1 MSTRKLASGLTRRQ
15 LVQGAAGVAA
25 TTAAGAMGVAQAQ
38 SSTLPEVQVTPAPIP
53 DYEFDR
59 SRNGVD
65 CPSCNAGAGTS
76 RFAFVDLGGNCWV
89 GGVDY
94 QTGAFVPSDGKGVLI
109 DTNCALSTDFGNG
122 PEWVDGTKGSSLV
135 YTKYTVPHVPG
146 DPPDQVNVA
155 LAWAQN
161 TGGTWS
167 AAMLPKSMGR
177 ASPAGSLDP
186 TDKDPR
192 IHYVSSKKGQVYWR
206 KLSKPDVEH
215 KMTALEP
222 LTEGNARRW
231 IPGTRKIIVQGKLP
245 GSDAR
250 LKDQVLSYDTDTD
263 LVEILTQD
271 PEGKRGCAMWRAPEF
286 ANDYV
291 FITMPQFRQS
301 IEVFRR
307 ITGADD
313 VARWTLIKTI
323 PMPVALPYVW
333 SPEAFVHNGR
343 SYVFFQVSSSSKF
356 WDLRV
361 PTQIA
366 MSGIDPLRN
375 DFRMLTNNSAK
386 PRVRLDPEYFITA
399 KGPYIYYTR
408 LVPETDANPAFNDGV
423 WRVDT
428 KLGPPKV

>member
-1 MSTRKLASGLTRRQ
+1 MANGKSNAGVTRRQ
-15 LVQGAAGVAA
+15 IVKGAAGATAA
-25 TTAAGAMGVAQAQ
+25 VAAGALGVARAQ
-38 SSTLPEVQVTPAPIP
+38 SSPLPEVQVTKAPIP
-53 DYEFDR
+53 DFEFDR
-59 SRNGVD
+59 ARNGVD

-89 GGVDY
+89 GGVDF
-94 QTGAFVPSDGKGVLI
+94 QTGAFIPSDGKGVLI

-122 PEWVDGTKGSSLV
+122 PEWVDGSAGSSLV
-135 YTKYTVPHVPG
+135 YTRYATGQTPGPASAQLGWARMSGGVWTKTV
-146 DPPDQVNVA
+146 
-155 LAWAQN
+155 LA
-161 TGGTWS
+161 GS
-167 AAMLPKSMGR
+167 LGR

-186 TDKDPR
+186 TDGKPR
-192 IHYVSSKKGQVYWR
+192 IHYVSAEKGKMYWR
-206 KLSKPDVEH
+206 SLDKPDVEH
-215 KMTALEP
+215 PMTALEP
-222 LTEGNARRW
+222 LTDGNARRW

-250 LKDQVLSYDTDTD
+250 LKDQVLSYDTDKNV
-263 LVEILTQD
+263 VEVLTND

-286 ANDYV
+286 GNEYV
-291 FITMPQFRQS
+291 FITMPQGRKS
-301 IEVFRR
+301 IEVFRL
-307 ITGADD
+307 ITGVDG
-313 VARWTLIKTI
+313 VPRWTLIKTI
-323 PMPVALPYVW
+323 AMPTALPYVW

-375 DFRMLTNNSAK
+375 DFRMLTNNAAK

-399 KGPYIYYTR
+399 KGPYVYYTR
-408 LVPETDANPAFNDGV
+408 LVPETSDHPAANDGV

-428 KLGPPKV
+428 KLGPPKA

>member
-1 MSTRKLASGLTRRQ
+1 MGKRNAGAGVTRRRI
-15 LVQGAAGVAA
+15 VQGVAGLAANAGLGGLGVVRAQ
-25 TTAAGAMGVAQAQ
+25 TT
-38 SSTLPEVQVTPAPIP
+38 TLPEVQVSTAPIP

-59 SRNGVD
+59 TRNGVD
-65 CPSCNAGAGTS
+65 CPSCNFGAGTS
-76 RFAFVDLGGNCWV
+76 RLAFVDLGGNCWV

-94 QTGAFVPSDGKGVLI
+94 QTGAFVPADGKGVLI

-122 PEWVDGTKGSSLV
+122 PEWVDGASGSSLV
-135 YTKYTVPHVPG
+135 YTKYMVPHVPG
-146 DPPDQVNVA
+146 DPADQVNAA
-155 LAWAQN
+155 LGWAQMVN
-161 TGGTWS
+161 GTWS
-167 AAMLPKSMGR
+167 ASVLPNSLGR

-186 TDKDPR
+186 KDKAPR
-192 IHYVSSKKGQVYWR
+192 IHYVSSKKGQMYWR
-206 KLSKPDVEH
+206 KLAQPGTEH

-231 IPGTRKIIVQGKLP
+231 IPGTRKLIVQGKLP

-250 LKDQVLSYDTDTD
+250 LKDQVLSYDTDTN
-263 LVEILTQD
+263 LVEVLTDD

-286 ANDYV
+286 GNEYV

-301 IEVFRR
+301 IQVFRLV
-307 ITGADD
+307 TGADD
-313 VARWTLIKTI
+313 VPRWTLVKTI
-323 PMPVALPYVW
+323 AMPQALPYVW

-343 SYVFFQVSSSSKF
+343 SYVFFQISSSSKF

-408 LVPETDANPAFNDGV
+408 LVPETDSNPPFNDGV